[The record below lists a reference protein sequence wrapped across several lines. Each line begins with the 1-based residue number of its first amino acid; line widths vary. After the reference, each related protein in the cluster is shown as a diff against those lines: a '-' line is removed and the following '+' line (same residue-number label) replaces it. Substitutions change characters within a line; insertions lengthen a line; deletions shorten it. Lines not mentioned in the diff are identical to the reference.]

1 MIIGDVETFDQKNKL
16 QMDSKIQ
23 FSRNWSKINIF
34 KFKYFK
40 RFRCHYSKKI
50 IKYNLLQNKKTSLQ
64 RGDISAVVNVISKN
78 IFFPITNILN
88 FCLQQGIALNSL
100 IIESITSIFKKL
112 EEQSLTNYRAILVLL
127 SFSMTLER
135 IMDKRL
141 HT

>member
-1 MIIGDVETFDQKNKL
+1 M
-16 QMDSKIQ
+16 
-23 FSRNWSKINIF
+23 
-34 KFKYFK
+34 
-40 RFRCHYSKKI
+40 
-50 IKYNLLQNKKTSLQ
+50 QNKKTSLQ
-64 RGDISAVVNVISKN
+64 RGDISPVVNVISKN

-112 EEQSLTNYRAILVLL
+112 EEQSLANYRAILVLL